1 MSLKKLSKGKLVFG
15 FVVLLWAGGVQAS
28 SWLHAMFVN
37 KHSYV
42 PLMDYLPKGERRA
55 NYVELENPYI
65 PAADHFYGF
74 HSGLRS
80 TDETH
85 VVYPPV
91 FRETWVS
98 DKEAYVPEGPST
110 DSAGNAYYT
119 HLFPFYG
126 TKMNTLMVSLDADTG
141 AKRWQYGPG
150 QIGQGGAPLVLM
162 HPVHGEVVYS
172 GGAESIVALKA
183 EDGSFLWET
192 PTEISI
198 STNYTD
204 REGNLVHVDNKA
216 DGSMI
221 PFSMKIAIDYHL
233 WGLNYHPATDALVAL
248 YSDGSIRVFDRET
261 GQLLK
266 LSNGAFPKVGGAR
279 AKVNDD
285 LPNDPSLVKYAN
297 EAFREGFIDIHPE
310 LSDDDVRGDFIEN
323 IVAAVLG
330 GEAQISNYFSID
342 PNSDSVWLA
351 STMSDDADGVVDG
364 FADWGG
370 LFRYDLSRHGNSIEF
385 TEVCSQAFPG
395 GSASTP
401 TIRADGQ
408 RVFVADSFKS
418 VLAIDRDCQIRWQ
431 VDIGDQA
438 VGSLALSSV
447 GNELYAATGNSVQ
460 KIQIKS
466 DEAGVE
472 SATVSWEAD
481 LSDGFRAKGSL
492 FNHLVASINS
502 TFKREIPY
510 QLDVGNLQISGIGD
524 NGIVI
529 QSALGVRLNESGA
542 TAAQMAPLVIATHL
556 LDRETGAVLN
566 SSVASE
572 ESISVITTASDGS
585 VFIGNSPVR
594 RAFLRGMLL
603 KLREEAGLLK
613 GGFVDQ
619 LIPPLSG
626 GIAQFFAV
634 NKLDLFSRDLVCS
647 ASSRLANA
655 IDNYIDDGFSAGVK
669 LDWLTTLALLSQA
682 QSYIRLAEEGKEITG
697 FTAKRLLQ
705 DLSQAESALSAT
717 DYLQAAS
724 LLDSSCRRL
733 AWVF

>member
-1 MSLKKLSKGKLVFG
+1 MTLKKVSKSKLAFG
-15 FVVLLWAGGVQAS
+15 CVALLWAGGTQAS

-42 PLMDYLPKGERRA
+42 SLTDYMPEGERQA

-98 DKEAYVPEGPST
+98 DREAYVPEGPST
-110 DSAGNAYYT
+110 DSAGNTYYT

-126 TKMNTLMVSLDADTG
+126 TKMNTLMVSLDAETG
-141 AKRWQYGPG
+141 ARRWQYGPG

-183 EDGSFLWET
+183 KDGSFLWET

-198 STNYTD
+198 STSYVD
-204 REGNLVHVDNKA
+204 RDGNLVSVDNKT
-216 DGSMI
+216 DGSMV

-261 GQLLK
+261 GHPLK
-266 LSNGAFPKVGGAR
+266 LADGTFPKIGGAI

-310 LSDDDVRGDFIEN
+310 LGEDDVQGDFIEN

-342 PNSDSVWLA
+342 PSSNSIWLA
-351 STMSDDADGVVDG
+351 STMADEADGVVDG
-364 FADWGG
+364 FAEWGG

-385 TEVCSQAFPG
+385 AEVCSQAFPG

-438 VGSLALSSV
+438 VGSLGLSSV
-447 GNELYAATGNSVQ
+447 GSELYVATGNSVQ
-460 KIQIKS
+460 KIQIKQ
-466 DEAGVE
+466 DESGVE
-472 SATVSWEAD
+472 SATISWEAD
-481 LSDGFRAKGSL
+481 LSEGFRAKGGL
-492 FNHLVASINS
+492 FNHLVASINH

-542 TAAQMAPLVIATHL
+542 TAAQMAPLVVATNL

-603 KLREEAGLLK
+603 KLREEAGLMK

-619 LIPPLSG
+619 LVPPLSG
-626 GIAQFFAV
+626 GIARFFAV
-634 NKLDLFSRDLVCS
+634 NKFDLFSRDLVCS
-647 ASSRLANA
+647 ANSRLANA
-655 IDNYIDDGFSAGVK
+655 IENYLDDGFSAGVK
-669 LDWLTTLALLSQA
+669 LDWLTTLAFLSQA
-682 QSYIRLAEEGKEITG
+682 QSHIKHAEQGNEITG
-697 FTAKRLLQ
+697 FTAQRLLRN
-705 DLSQAESALSAT
+705 LNQAESALSAAN
-717 DYLQAAS
+717 YVQAAS
-724 LLDSSCRRL
+724 LLDASCRRL
-733 AWVF
+733 AWIF